1 MAKKFII
8 WQLATI
14 FLGTFSLAQAQ
25 QPKRI
30 YRLGYIA
37 AGDSV
42 SDAPRVESVRR
53 AVREFGYV
61 EGQNLVVEYRYADG
75 KDDRYAALATELV
88 SLKVDLIIVGG
99 GDNVIQ
105 AVMNATKTIPIVLT
119 GFGSDPVTAGFVE
132 SLARPGGNVTGV
144 TSFSRELGGKRL
156 DLLKE
161 VIPKLAR
168 VAVIFQRSA
177 TGTVRE
183 VKEDLPVAAQALRLT
198 VKLWPIADANGFE
211 KAFAELRKERVDGL
225 YLPGGGGLMRLS
237 TKRIADFA
245 LKNRLPSMFGNSEG
259 VEAGG
264 LVFYGADLDESYRL
278 VAWNVDRI
286 LKGAKPADLPVQ
298 RPTKFQLMFNL
309 KTAKQI
315 GITIPQSVLYRAD
328 RVIR

>member
-1 MAKKFII
+1 MRNKITRRAFCSML
-8 WQLATI
+8 LALP
-14 FLGTFSLAQAQ
+14 FPARAQ

-30 YRLGYIA
+30 YRLGYIG
-37 AGDSV
+37 AGDGV
-42 SDAPRVESVRR
+42 SDAFRVEAVRR

-61 EGQNLVVEYRYADG
+61 EGQNLIVEYRYADG
-75 KDDRYAALATELV
+75 KDDRYSALANELV

-119 GFGSDPVTAGFVE
+119 GFGSDPVTAGFVK
-132 SLARPGGNVTGV
+132 SLAHPGGNVTGV

-168 VAVIFQRSA
+168 VAVIFQQSA

-183 VKEDLPVAAQALRLT
+183 VKEDLPAAAKALRLT
-198 VKLWPIADANGFE
+198 LKLLPITDSAGFE
-211 KAFAELRKERVDGL
+211 KAFAELRNTRVDGL
-225 YLPGGGGLMRLS
+225 YVPGGGGLMRLS

-245 LKNRLPSMFGNSEG
+245 LKNRLPSMFSNSEG

-264 LVFYGADLDESYRL
+264 LVSYSADFGEGYRL

-328 RVIR
+328 KVIR